1 MDIFK
6 ITNSK
11 TREKILRHYFSDPE
25 KKYYLREL
33 EKLLDLPVGNIRRE
47 LISLSE
53 NGFFNKEKVGN
64 QVYYSLNKQTAMYAD
79 LKNII
84 FKTIGAEGELKK
96 LLIKMPGIKE
106 AFIFGSFAKNKEN
119 SASDIDL
126 MIVGRVDDDILVKK
140 ISRLESLLNREINYH
155 LFSEKEWRR
164 KKNKNSFLKEVNS
177 GPKIDIICQQ

>member
-6 ITNSK
+6 ITKSK
-11 TREKILRHYFSDPE
+11 TREKILRHYFSDPK

-47 LISLSE
+47 LISLADY
-53 NGFFNKEKVGN
+53 GLFNKEKIGN
-64 QVYYSLNKQTAMYAD
+64 LVYYSLNKQAAMYID

-84 FKTIGAEGELKK
+84 FKTIGVEGELKK
-96 LLIKMPGIKE
+96 LLKKISGIKQ

-126 MIVGRVDDDILVKK
+126 MIVGLIDEDILMKK

-155 LFSEKEWRR
+155 LFSEKEWKK
-164 KKNKNSFLKEVNS
+164 KKNSNSFLKEVIS
-177 GPKIDIICQQ
+177 GPKINII